1 MTGIERTTNLFVLT
15 DGLGNHRVGE
25 TIGTVK
31 ARVAALQPGCAFRL
45 RPVWVAVVP
54 VEAGHAV
61 LARVRRDL
69 ARRHLHHDWFRT
81 DCREVVGAL
90 GKAMDEVGRLLERG
104 PVDGDPPEPAPRPA
118 TGEDADPERTGFDEE
133 LEAARERV
141 NLQGKPSR
149 KLRDLWD
156 GRP

>member
-1 MTGIERTTNLFVLT
+1 VTGRQTNLFVLT

-45 RPVWVAVVP
+45 RPVWVAAVP

-61 LARVRRDL
+61 LARVRQAL

-81 DCREVVGAL
+81 DCREVVEAL
-90 GKAMDEVGRLLERG
+90 GKAMGEVALLLERG
-104 PVDGDPPEPAPRPA
+104 PVEEDPPEPDPQSDADIGDPRPQA
-118 TGEDADPERTGFDEE
+118 HFTHFDDE
-133 LEAARERV
+133 LETARERV
-141 NLQGKPSR
+141 NLQGRSAR
-149 KLRDLWD
+149 KIREPWNN
-156 GRP
+156 

>member
-1 MTGIERTTNLFVLT
+1 VTGIERTTNLFVLT

-69 ARRHLHHDWFRT
+69 DRRHLHHDWFRT

-90 GKAMDEVGRLLERG
+90 GRAMDEVGRLLERG
-104 PVDGDPPEPAPRPA
+104 PVDDDPPEPAPRPPTDTGDAGFSPHFDDELA
-118 TGEDADPERTGFDEE
+118 T
-133 LEAARERV
+133 ARERV
-141 NLQGKPSR
+141 NLQGRAAR
-149 KLRDLWD
+149 KIREPWD
-156 GRP
+156 Q